1 MCVNDAR
8 RHLSLGL
15 TLGADMHH
23 SGFTAPGGGVMEEKQ
38 GEVEVLEFVLEE
50 QTPLSLKV
58 QASQRRLVTIARPSS
73 SSSSSHPV

>member
-23 SGFTAPGGGVMEEKQ
+23 SGFTARGGGVMEEKQ
-38 GEVEVLEFVLEE
+38 GEVEVLEFLEE

>member
-23 SGFTAPGGGVMEEKQ
+23 SGFTARGGGVMEEKQ
-38 GEVEVLEFVLEE
+38 GEVEVLEFLEE

-58 QASQRRLVTIARPSS
+58 QASQRCLVTIARPSS

>member
-1 MCVNDAR
+1 
-8 RHLSLGL
+8 
-15 TLGADMHH
+15 
-23 SGFTAPGGGVMEEKQ
+23 MEEKQ
-38 GEVEVLEFVLEE
+38 GEVEDLEFLEE

>member
-1 MCVNDAR
+1 
-8 RHLSLGL
+8 
-15 TLGADMHH
+15 
-23 SGFTAPGGGVMEEKQ
+23 MEEKQ

>member
-23 SGFTAPGGGVMEEKQ
+23 SGFTARGGVMEEKQ
-38 GEVEVLEFVLEE
+38 GEVEVLEFLEE
-50 QTPLSLKV
+50 QTLLSLKV